1 MVIIFNFIEEILS
14 DLEIFVNSFDMKEE
28 YVRKKMDEW
37 LGFFE
42 IFGGLLINVISV
54 NEIVYNVIVWGEEIL
69 KKVKDL
75 LERFKVGN

>member
-42 IFGGLLINVISV
+42 IFEGLLINVISV